1 MLDDRPTRD
10 FYAGAVAP
18 ALRDDS
24 TEDEDSLDQRIREGG
39 AMPATADR
47 TALPASIDDQLAVQ
61 PVDTNNT
68 VTKSLLEMREEE
80 RY

>member
-1 MLDDRPTRD
+1 
-10 FYAGAVAP
+10 
-18 ALRDDS
+18 
-24 TEDEDSLDQRIREGG
+24 
-39 AMPATADR
+39 MPATADR